1 MRLVRDLT
9 LALTG
14 ALAITLAVAA
24 RAALRIA
31 AEQGWIAAG
40 FYRLIVRT
48 AWDHFDAWLPLAAA
62 AALVVA
68 ALAQVVHWWRG
79 RLAPTRLRGALAPL
93 ALLAALRAGTALE
106 TWHAPRG
113 PNLLLVSIDTL
124 RADHLGAYGYTL
136 PTSPVIDRRLAA
148 EGVTFE
154 EVYSQS
160 PKTTPSHMTLLTSL
174 YPSVHGIEMWQAGTP
189 GQVLNPRVHTLAEVL
204 KDAGYATAAFTGGA
218 NLDRSRGFNQG
229 FDLYKQND
237 QLARARRW
245 LGAHRGRKFFLFFH
259 TYAVHD
265 PYVPPPDLV
274 AAFAPDYRG
283 PVLDALAR
291 LRAGKGGWWDR
302 HRLFWKS
309 VDAANPRDVEFVA
322 RLYDAAIRD
331 MDGSW
336 MAPLLDELDA
346 LGLSDRTLVVFTGD
360 HGEAFGEHGVFLH
373 DDLYRGTL
381 RVPLILRLPDRLPAG
396 RRVAAPAA
404 LIDVMP
410 TVLGLLGVPAPP
422 AVEGRNLAPLAL
434 AAEPDPGAGD
444 VVSEYSQPESGRIYE
459 TLRRGRLTYMVDAG
473 REALFD
479 RGADPEERTDILAA
493 EPALAEP
500 LRAGLARWHAA
511 AAPLAARLG
520 PRGDGV
526 VPSVE
531 TARRLRALGY
541 IE

>member
-1 MRLVRDLT
+1 MRPGRDAAVV
-9 LALTG
+9 LAAT
-14 ALAITLAVAA
+14 ALAVTAAVAA
-24 RAALRIA
+24 FVGLRATAGQGYWADGYYRLLVASVAECFDPAAL
-31 AEQGWIAAG
+31 GVAG
-40 FYRLIVRT
+40 
-48 AWDHFDAWLPLAAA
+48 ACAG
-62 AALVVA
+62 VA
-68 ALAQVVHWWRG
+68 ALAALLGRSRG
-79 RLAPTRLRGALAPL
+79 RAWAWAPGPHLRTA
-93 ALLAALRAGTALE
+93 ALLLLVVVVGLRIAWAVDGWRRA
-106 TWHAPRG
+106 RG

-174 YPSVHGIEMWQAGTP
+174 YPSVHGIEMWQEGTP
-189 GQVLNPRVHTLAEVL
+189 GRVLNPRVHTLAEVL

-229 FDLYKQND
+229 FDVYKHND

-322 RLYDAAIRD
+322 PSAT
-331 MDGSW
+331 W
-336 MAPLLDELDA
+336 
-346 LGLSDRTLVVFTGD
+346 T
-360 HGEAFGEHGVFLH
+360 
-373 DDLYRGTL
+373 
-381 RVPLILRLPDRLPAG
+381 
-396 RRVAAPAA
+396 
-404 LIDVMP
+404 
-410 TVLGLLGVPAPP
+410 
-422 AVEGRNLAPLAL
+422 
-434 AAEPDPGAGD
+434 GAGWRRC
-444 VVSEYSQPESGRIYE
+444 STSWTRSG
-459 TLRRGRLTYMVDAG
+459 
-473 REALFD
+473 
-479 RGADPEERTDILAA
+479 
-493 EPALAEP
+493 
-500 LRAGLARWHAA
+500 
-511 AAPLAARLG
+511 
-520 PRGDGV
+520 
-526 VPSVE
+526 
-531 TARRLRALGY
+531 
-541 IE
+541 